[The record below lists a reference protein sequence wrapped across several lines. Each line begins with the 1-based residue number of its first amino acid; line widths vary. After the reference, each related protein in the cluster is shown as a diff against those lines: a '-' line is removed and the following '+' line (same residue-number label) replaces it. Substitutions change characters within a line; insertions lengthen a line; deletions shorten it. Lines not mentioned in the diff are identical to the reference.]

1 MALFY
6 LIAKKKVGSF
16 EWGNVYS
23 RIDTFRH
30 ECITVFPIS
39 ERIGLP
45 NNAIGITASAKFR
58 DQMDTVIQEVTQ
70 LLEILWQVD
79 FEVYD
84 LYKGKTITKLTFS
97 EVMDYL

>member
-6 LIAKKKVGSF
+6 LIAKKKVCSF

-23 RIDTFRH
+23 RIDTFRD

-45 NNAIGITASAKFR
+45 NNALGITASAKFH
-58 DQMDTVIQEVTQ
+58 DQMDAVIKEVKK
-70 LLEILWQVD
+70 LLEALWQLD

-84 LYKGKTITKLTFS
+84 LYKGKAITKLTFS